1 MTIFCEFF
9 WGSLW
14 MPIALNGLFLKKVG
28 IKKRIQCMLAFFL
41 IMLFS
46 SLFNVGEITVA
57 FDFVLFSFTFLNI
70 MRCTWVQLV
79 YIPLSYIL
87 IVLCNYIVDFSC
99 LTIWHLTDEQIR
111 LKMPYVFYIDLSI
124 TVLVFLFS
132 FLLGKMIKY
141 SSFFGETKVK
151 KEMIWLIGGNI
162 ILCTIVFLI
171 NGWAARKS
179 DFPDGVTQTNLI
191 LFGAYTVLTIAISL
205 IVLKVFREREEMEHE
220 KQQYESLQEYTKQ
233 IETMYT
239 NLRTFKHDYVNILT
253 SLSGYLDTKD
263 YEGLE
268 KYFTENILPTNQ
280 IINRENYRLN
290 QLSNIKEQGL
300 KGLISSK
307 LIYAHEMGID
317 VYIDV
322 MEPIEKIAMKAI
334 DFSRIMGIYLDNAIE
349 AAMECEKK
357 EIKFNMVKEEHTVAI
372 ILMNSFQN
380 KDIPFSLMEQCG
392 YSSKGEDRGLGLHN
406 VKEILKKYE
415 NVCKTTSVEGKY
427 FMQMLE
433 ISNLE

>member
-1 MTIFCEFF
+1 MVFLCEVF

-14 MPIALNGLFLKKVG
+14 IPIALSNMLSKKNGIQKKWVCIALCFLVCLCNSLYVNEIMIVVDILLLG
-28 IKKRIQCMLAFFL
+28 LILYFFSNRSWQK
-41 IMLFS
+41 IIY
-46 SLFNVGEITVA
+46 VPI
-57 FDFVLFSFTFLNI
+57 
-70 MRCTWVQLV
+70 
-79 YIPLSYIL
+79 SYIL
-87 IVLCNYIVDFSC
+87 IVMCNYFSEF
-99 LTIWHLTDEQIR
+99 LFLQFSPLSIEQMSE
-111 LKMPYVFYIDLSI
+111 KMPYALYLDCVITIFVFIG
-124 TVLVFLFS
+124 S
-132 FLLGKMIKY
+132 FLIGRIVQY
-141 SSFFGETKVK
+141 VK
-151 KEMIWLIGGNI
+151 ESVGRRVRKEMFWLIGGNI
-162 ILCTIVFLI
+162 ILCTIVFLL
-171 NGWAARKS
+171 NGWAARRAG
-179 DFPDGVTQTNLI
+179 FPESLYQTDLI

-263 YEGLE
+263 YGGLE

-280 IINRENYRLN
+280 TINRENYRLN
-290 QLSNIKEQGL
+290 QLSNIREQGL

-322 MEPIEKIAMKAI
+322 MEPIETVTMKAI
-334 DFSRIMGIYLDNAIE
+334 DLSRIMGIYLDNAIE

-415 NVCKTTSVEGKY
+415 NVCKTTSIEGKY

-433 ISNLE
+433 ISNFE